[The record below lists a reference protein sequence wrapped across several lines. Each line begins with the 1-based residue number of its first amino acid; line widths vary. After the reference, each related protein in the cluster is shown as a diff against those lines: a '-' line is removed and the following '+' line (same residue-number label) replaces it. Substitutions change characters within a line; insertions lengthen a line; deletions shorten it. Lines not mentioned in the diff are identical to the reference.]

1 MKVLTKYVPYTR
13 TTGCERRG
21 REMRRPTV
29 YSLRRLVPLAL
40 TLCVLLGAV
49 LLCTA
54 CSRGTPLSAPTGTRL
69 DEITLTLSWN
79 KVKGAATTPCAYAR
93 RTGSDAVEKVPASP
107 VLSLG
112 KPYGGQL

>member
-49 LLCTA
+49 LLGA
-54 CSRGTPLSAPTGTRL
+54 DGLVALALGERGWMR
-69 DEITLTLSWN
+69 
-79 KVKGAATTPCAYAR
+79 
-93 RTGSDAVEKVPASP
+93 SP
-107 VLSLG
+107 
-112 KPYGGQL
+112 

>member
-1 MKVLTKYVPYTR
+1 
-13 TTGCERRG
+13 
-21 REMRRPTV
+21 MRRPTV

-40 TLCVLLGAV
+40 TLCVLLGAA

-79 KVKGAATTPCAYAR
+79 KVKGAAYYTVRIRPDD
-93 RTGSDAVEKVPASP
+93 GSDADLAAVCTISVTELQKAA
-107 VLSLG
+107 LAAFAEE
-112 KPYGGQL
+112 